1 MHPWEILESDARQ
14 HNSGHLK
21 PQTQT
26 FPQMRS
32 VAALAEASQKKA
44 GHRQVSQLLLVSESW
59 SNRQYRDHRNGCWEL
74 TQAWTLKRL
83 KCHPLVKVSA
93 FSRYSFRFPWMPLTS
108 TCMSVERFGTR
119 SCWFFYV
126 FLVFPKADHHFHWN
140 YRHRILLVPSC
151 WYWYGFVH
159 PA

>member
-32 VAALAEASQKKA
+32 VAALSEASQKKA

-59 SNRQYRDHRNGCWEL
+59 SNRQYRDHRDVCWEL
-74 TQAWTLKRL
+74 TQAWIL
-83 KCHPLVKVSA
+83 KCHPLVKDSA

-119 SCWFFYV
+119 SCWFFM
-126 FLVFPKADHHFHWN
+126 FFQ
-140 YRHRILLVPSC
+140 RRIITFIEIIVTASC
-151 WYWYGFVH
+151 WFH
-159 PA
+159 PAGTGMGLCTQPNAA